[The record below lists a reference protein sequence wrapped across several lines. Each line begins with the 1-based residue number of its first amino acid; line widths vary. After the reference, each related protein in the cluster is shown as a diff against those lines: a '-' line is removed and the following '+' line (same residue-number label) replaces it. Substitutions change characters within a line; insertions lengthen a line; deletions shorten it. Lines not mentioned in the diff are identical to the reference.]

1 VGLEK
6 KQPRK
11 TKSPV
16 FCLEG
21 KVDINPKIFREYD
34 IRGIVDKDL
43 TLEFVEYLGKGIGTY
58 FREHGK
64 REAALGRDS
73 RLSSPAYAEAMTKG
87 LLSTGCSVVDLGV
100 VPTPLLYLAVFY
112 KKKEAGVM
120 ITGSHNPPEYN
131 GFKMM
136 AGEETLY
143 GESIQEIYAL
153 LRDKKIIQDYEGIK
167 TSYNIIPDYED
178 YLLKNIKLEKKLKVI
193 LDAGNGTAGF
203 VAAPIFKKLGCEVL
217 ELYCEPDGRF
227 PNHHPDPTLPE
238 AMEELTRQVKETKA
252 DFGVGYDG
260 DGDRIG
266 VVDDQGHLLW
276 GDQLMIVF
284 ARDILPSNPGAPVI
298 SEVKASK
305 LLYEEISR
313 LGGRPIMWK
322 TGHSLI
328 KKKIKE
334 EKALLAGEMSG
345 HIFFADK
352 YFGFDDAIYSSVR
365 LAEILSRS
373 DKKLSEMLA
382 DLPKTYYTPEIR
394 IYASDEVKFKI
405 VEEVKKAL
413 ARKYPIIDIDGVR
426 VNYPRGWA
434 LVRASNTQA
443 VLVLRFEADTPED
456 LESIRKE
463 VGKTVE
469 GAIKRLEIS

>member
-1 VGLEK
+1 
-6 KQPRK
+6 
-11 TKSPV
+11 
-16 FCLEG
+16 
-21 KVDINPKIFREYD
+21 VDINPRIFREYD

-43 TLEFVEYLGKGIGTY
+43 NLEFVECLGRGMGTF

-64 REAALGRDS
+64 RKVALGRDA
-73 RLSSPAYAEAMTKG
+73 RLSSPAYTEAVTRG
-87 LLSTGCSVVDLGV
+87 LLSTGCSVIDIGV
-100 VPTPLLYLAVFY
+100 VPTPLLYFAVFY
-112 KKKEAGVM
+112 KKNEAAVM
-120 ITGSHNPPEYN
+120 VTGSHNPPEYN

-136 AGEETLY
+136 VGEETLY
-143 GESIQEIYAL
+143 GETIQQVYRILKDGKLVTDKPGTRSSYDVIPEYESYVL
-153 LRDKKIIQDYEGIK
+153 KDVRLRR
-167 TSYNIIPDYED
+167 
-178 YLLKNIKLEKKLKVI
+178 KLKVV

-203 VAAPIFKKLGCEVL
+203 VAAPIFRKLGCDVT
-217 ELYCEPDGRF
+217 ELYCEPDGTF

-238 AMEELTRQVKETKA
+238 AMEDLVKKVGETGA

-266 VVDDQGHLLW
+266 VIDDKGKLLW

-284 ARDILPSNPGAPVI
+284 SRDILPANPGAAVI

-305 LLYEEISR
+305 LLYEEIKR

-345 HIFFADK
+345 HIFFADRF
-352 YFGFDDAIYSSVR
+352 FGFDDAIYSSAR
-365 LAEILSRS
+365 LAEIVSRS
-373 DKKLSEMLA
+373 EKKLSEMLA

-394 IYASDEVKFKI
+394 VYASDEVKFKI
-405 VEEVKKAL
+405 VDEVKKEL
-413 ARKYPIIDIDGVR
+413 AKKYPVNDIDGIR
-426 VNYPRGWA
+426 VSYPKGWA

-443 VLVLRFEADTPED
+443 ALVLRYEADTQED
-456 LESIRKE
+456 LEAIKAE
-463 VGKTVE
+463 VGKALE
-469 GAIKRLEIS
+469 RAIQGLGNS

>member
-1 VGLEK
+1 M
-6 KQPRK
+6 
-11 TKSPV
+11 
-16 FCLEG
+16 
-21 KVDINPKIFREYD
+21 DINPKIFREYD

-43 TLEFVEYLGKGIGTY
+43 SLEFVEYLGRGIGTF

-64 REAALGRDS
+64 KRVALGRDA
-73 RLSSPAYAEAMTKG
+73 RLSSPAYSDAISRG
-87 LLSTGCSVVDLGV
+87 LLSTGCSVVEIGL
-100 VPTPLLYLAVFY
+100 VPTPLLYFAVYY
-112 KKKEAGVM
+112 KKNEAAVM

-136 AGEETLY
+136 VGEETLY
-143 GESIQEIYAL
+143 GETIQQVY
-153 LRDKKIIQDYEGIK
+153 KIIKEGKVITDK
-167 TSYNIIPDYED
+167 PGTRSSYDIIPEYES
-178 YLLKNIKLEKKLKVI
+178 YVLKDVRLRRKLKVV

-203 VAAPIFKKLGCEVL
+203 VAVPIFRKLGCDVT
-217 ELYCEPDGRF
+217 ELYCEPDGMF

-238 AMEELTRQVKETKA
+238 AMEDLVKKVRETGA

-266 VVDDQGHLLW
+266 VVDDQGNLLW

-284 ARDILPSNPGAPVI
+284 ARDVLPANPGATVI

-305 LLYEEISR
+305 LLYEEIKR

-345 HIFFADK
+345 HIFFADRF
-352 YFGFDDAIYSSVR
+352 FGFDDAIYSSAR
-365 LAEILSRS
+365 LAEILSRTE
-373 DKKLSEMLA
+373 KKLSEMLA
-382 DLPKTYYTPEIR
+382 DLPRTYYTPEIR
-394 IYASDEVKFKI
+394 VYASDEVKFKI
-405 VEEVKKAL
+405 VDEVKKEL
-413 ARKYPIIDIDGVR
+413 AKKYPIIDIDGIR
-426 VNYPRGWA
+426 VSYPMGWA

-443 VLVLRFEADTPED
+443 ALVLRYEADTPED
-456 LESIRKE
+456 LEAIKKE
-463 VGKTVE
+463 VSKALE
-469 GAIKRLEIS
+469 LAIQGLGNS

>member
-1 VGLEK
+1 M
-6 KQPRK
+6 
-11 TKSPV
+11 
-16 FCLEG
+16 
-21 KVDINPKIFREYD
+21 DINAKIFREYD

-43 TLEFVEYLGKGIGTY
+43 TPGFVEFLGRGIGTA
-58 FREHGK
+58 FRQRGK
-64 REAALGRDS
+64 KEVALGRDV
-73 RLSSPAYAEAMTKG
+73 RLSSPVYAEAITRG

-100 VPTPLLYLAVFY
+100 IPTPLLYFAVFY
-112 KKKEAGVM
+112 KRKEAAVM

-143 GESIQEIYAL
+143 GETIQEIYRIL
-153 LRDKKIIQDYEGIK
+153 KDRTIIRDETGKRWAEK
-167 TSYNIIPDYED
+167 IIPDYQD
-178 YLLKNIKLEKKLKVI
+178 YVLGNIKMAGKVKVV

-203 VAAPIFKKLGCEVL
+203 VAAPLFKKLGCEVV
-217 ELYCEPDGRF
+217 ELYCEPDGLF

-238 AMEELTRQVKETKA
+238 AMEDLIKKVGETGA
-252 DFGVGYDG
+252 DLGVGYDG

-266 VVDDQGHLLW
+266 AVDDRGNLLW

-284 ARDILPSNPGAPVI
+284 SRDILPDHPGAAVI

-305 LLYEEISR
+305 LLYEEIAR
-313 LGGRPIMWK
+313 LGGRPVMWK

-328 KKKIKE
+328 KKKIRE
-334 EKALLAGEMSG
+334 EGALLAGEMSG
-345 HIFFADK
+345 HIFFADR
-352 YFGFDDAIYSSVR
+352 YFGFDDAIYSSAR

-373 DKKLSEMLA
+373 GRKLSQMMA

-405 VEEVKKAL
+405 VDQVQKEL
-413 ARKYPIIDIDGVR
+413 ARKYPIVDIDGIR
-426 VNYPRGWA
+426 VSYPRGWA

-443 VLVLRFEADTPED
+443 ALVLRYEADTPQD
-456 LESIRKE
+456 MESIRQE
-463 VGKTVE
+463 VGKAVE
-469 GAIKRLEIS
+469 KAIRELEDT

>member
-1 VGLEK
+1 M
-6 KQPRK
+6 
-11 TKSPV
+11 
-16 FCLEG
+16 
-21 KVDINPKIFREYD
+21 DINPKIFREYD

-43 TLEFVEYLGKGIGTY
+43 SLEFVEYLGQGIGTF

-64 REAALGRDS
+64 RRVALGRDA
-73 RLSSPAYAEAMTKG
+73 RLSSPSYSEAITRG
-87 LLSTGCSVVDLGV
+87 LLSTGCSVVDIGL
-100 VPTPLLYLAVFY
+100 VPTPLLYFAVYY
-112 KKKEAGVM
+112 KKNEAAVM

-136 AGEETLY
+136 VGEETLF
-143 GESIQEIYAL
+143 GETIQQVYRILKEGKVIT
-153 LRDKKIIQDYEGIK
+153 DKEG
-167 TSYNIIPDYED
+167 TRSSYDIIPEYES
-178 YLLKNIKLEKKLKVI
+178 YVLKDVRLRRKLKVV

-203 VAAPIFKKLGCEVL
+203 VAVPIFRKLGCDVI

-238 AMEELTRQVKETKA
+238 AMEDLVKEVKETGA
-252 DFGVGYDG
+252 DFGVGFDG

-266 VVDDQGHLLW
+266 VVDDQGNLLW

-284 ARDILPSNPGAPVI
+284 SRDVLPANPGATVI

-305 LLYEEISR
+305 LLYEEIKR

-328 KKKIKE
+328 KQKIKE

-345 HIFFADK
+345 HIFFADRF
-352 YFGFDDAIYSSVR
+352 FGFDDAIYSSAR

-373 DKKLSEMLA
+373 EKKLSEMLA
-382 DLPKTYYTPEIR
+382 DLPRTYYTPEIR

-405 VEEVKKAL
+405 VDEVRKEL
-413 ARKYPIIDIDGVR
+413 AEKYPVNDIDGIR
-426 VNYPRGWA
+426 VSYPKGWA

-443 VLVLRFEADTPED
+443 ALVLRYEADTPED
-456 LESIRKE
+456 LEAIKKE
-463 VGKTVE
+463 VGKALE
-469 GAIKRLEIS
+469 RAIQGLGNS